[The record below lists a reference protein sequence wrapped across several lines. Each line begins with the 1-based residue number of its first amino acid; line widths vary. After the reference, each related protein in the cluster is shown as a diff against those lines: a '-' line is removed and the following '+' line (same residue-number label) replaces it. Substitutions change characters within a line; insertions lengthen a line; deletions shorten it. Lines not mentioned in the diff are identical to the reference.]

1 MTFNIKHL
9 IELGIHIYLFI
20 ILNQYGIG
28 KIIGQQFYRKGK
40 LPESVANIRL
50 GNVEAFDLAWT
61 FMGYSFYYILFV
73 GLSQIIG
80 SWLLL
85 FNKTKLLGV
94 IVLIPIVLNIVVFD
108 IIFLNAYGALASATL
123 YLSLLIIVLFLNKNR
138 VIKALKTLTTKSKK
152 QITLKTTSLA
162 HLGMLILIIAFIF
175 GFDQLCIN
183 LLGHGKG

>member
-9 IELGIHIYLFI
+9 IELGIRIYLFI

-85 FNKTKLLGV
+85 FSKL
-94 IVLIPIVLNIVVFD
+94 PRCKH
-108 IIFLNAYGALASATL
+108 T
-123 YLSLLIIVLFLNKNR
+123 R
-138 VIKALKTLTTKSKK
+138 
-152 QITLKTTSLA
+152 
-162 HLGMLILIIAFIF
+162 H
-175 GFDQLCIN
+175 
-183 LLGHGKG
+183 